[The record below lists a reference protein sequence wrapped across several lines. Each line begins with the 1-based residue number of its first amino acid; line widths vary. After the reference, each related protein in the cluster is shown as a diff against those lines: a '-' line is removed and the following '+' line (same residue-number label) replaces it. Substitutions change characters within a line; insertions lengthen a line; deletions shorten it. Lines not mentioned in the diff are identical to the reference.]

1 MVIIKAGNK
10 RWALKG
16 LVVKGRWEMSGRRRG
31 QGHRTGHR
39 GIEIEGWASGGL

>member
-16 LVVKGRWEMSGRRRG
+16 LVVKGRWEMSESRWG
-31 QGHRTGHR
+31 QVHRKA
-39 GIEIEGWASGGL
+39 IGLQRD